1 MFTAKQ
7 TELMNILGVVSDR
20 DRSVVYESWQ
30 EDCFELEANG
40 IPTVSFTKHLK
51 GLVAFQLSKSL
62 TTA

>member
-7 TELMNILGVVSDR
+7 TKLMNILGVVGDR
-20 DRSVVYESWQ
+20 DRSVMYARWQ

-51 GLVAFQLSKSL
+51 GLVAYELSKNGSL
-62 TTA
+62 A